1 MTRVGSGLLG
11 LALFYWRNSMAGK
24 KKKSTDKKKV
34 SAKILGTG
42 GARRAADA
50 MINRHKQLEDV
61 VNGSYGKRGK

>member
-1 MTRVGSGLLG
+1 
-11 LALFYWRNSMAGK
+11 MAGK